1 MRDARKLF
9 RLFKTLNEYKK
20 IDDII
25 KKNPQ
30 MNVNNILAILTRA
43 FFGVYWIYDNLNI
56 LSKIKIIN
64 KDPKSYAKTGSLF
77 WLFALL
83 INLITVIK

>member
-64 KDPKSYAKTGSLF
+64 KDPKAYAKTGSLF